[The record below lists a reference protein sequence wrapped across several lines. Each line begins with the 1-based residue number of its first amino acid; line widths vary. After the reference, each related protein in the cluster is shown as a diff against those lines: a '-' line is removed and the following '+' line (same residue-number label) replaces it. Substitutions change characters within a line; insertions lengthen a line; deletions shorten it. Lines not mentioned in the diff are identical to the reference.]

1 MDPLSITASLLSLGQ
16 RGHGLLNSLSNSGKY
31 PKIFEA
37 EQLEFEIYLGVL
49 EEISQFPLSSK
60 RAIPRVA
67 RPCLDLCRVRFD
79 VVQSLLQGS
88 KAKSSSSGEL
98 EKAVNK
104 FVQSVNTLRDVVMDD
119 ITHDFINEQRHL
131 GQTYM
136 EEIQSLKA
144 STEYLFSLVEQGLS
158 RNTEQSRAGL
168 QELAEKLRSMKGFE
182 TSKTTEWRPSD
193 TDPFSFS
200 VTILQAHKDDTEH
213 TVARGKL
220 DTGCDENWISTS
232 VLDRAG
238 LQTRVEPVEFAQS
251 YVAFGGAEFEPTGK
265 VDIDWYATN
274 AGKSNRTSFL
284 VHHAVPFDMVLGK
297 IWIIEESIFVF
308 NKPALALRMGKFTKE
323 EHRIIEEN
331 ARKKGATNELL
342 VSIRRAEEAS
352 ARDRL
357 RQQKA
362 LSKAS
367 TKRPSPTS
375 QSTLSLVPSRTLYP
389 VSGQQLG
396 QSTSPSGSLSPGGSI
411 QSTHEG

>member
-1 MDPLSITASLLSLGQ
+1 MSSPTLEIDPLRRVLLTYISWPNDRTNRLCFLLRLKRTWILDIFKASKMDPLSITASLLSLGQ

-49 EEISQFPLSSK
+49 EGISQFPLSSK

-104 FVQSVNTLRDVVMDD
+104 FVQSVNTLRDVVMESVTHLFISKVFTDTLPFSD

-274 AGKSNRTSFL
+274 PGKSNRTSFL
-284 VHHAVPFDMVLGK
+284 VHHAVPFDIVLGK
-297 IWIIEESIFVF
+297 I
-308 NKPALALRMGKFTKE
+308 
-323 EHRIIEEN
+323 
-331 ARKKGATNELL
+331 
-342 VSIRRAEEAS
+342 
-352 ARDRL
+352 
-357 RQQKA
+357 
-362 LSKAS
+362 
-367 TKRPSPTS
+367 
-375 QSTLSLVPSRTLYP
+375 
-389 VSGQQLG
+389 
-396 QSTSPSGSLSPGGSI
+396 
-411 QSTHEG
+411 